1 MTTYNVARL
10 DPRTTVGALSGA
22 QGDAVTDLDAG
33 AFATLVNGLH
43 DSLARRVPTERA
55 AVARRVQPSPGILEA
70 LQRLLALPVVAAP
83 REGGGASV
91 GDGAGFR
98 ELVGSLRVA
107 WEERAA
113 RTLGEAKLD
122 ALKKL
127 LELDVPPLFE
137 ILDRSTMDE
146 NAHSAVLRW
155 LLDPRTAPNVAPALL
170 RALTAKLNDAT
181 AWQIAIDEG
190 IRLRAISAR
199 RERTRRQETGNAEVA
214 ERDRVDLIISGPSF
228 VFAIENKTGTSEHDD
243 QTKTYWSWISEF
255 NCLRAAVFLSPY
267 GGSASCE
274 DFRPI
279 SYLDLLGMTL
289 EAIAAGHATEHERIV
304 LAMYARTLFAGPLR
318 SESSIVKGASL

>member
-1 MTTYNVARL
+1 MRIALGLEYDGAPFCGWQHQPAGCGVEDHLESALTSFADAPVSTVAAG
-10 DPRTTVGALSGA
+10 RTDAGVHARAQVVHFDTDAVRDEHAWVRGPNASLPGALR
-22 QGDAVTDLDAG
+22 V
-33 AFATLVNGLH
+33 VW
-43 DSLARRVPTERA
+43 ARRVPA
-55 AVARRVQPSPGILEA
+55 DFHARYHA
-70 LQRLLALPVVAAP
+70 L
-83 REGGGASV
+83 S
-91 GDGAGFR
+91 
-98 ELVGSLRVA
+98 
-107 WEERAA
+107 
-113 RTLGEAKLD
+113 RTYEYL
-122 ALKKL
+122 
-127 LELDVPPLFE
+127 
-137 ILDRSTMDE
+137 
-146 NAHSAVLRW
+146 
-155 LLDPRTAPNVAPALL
+155 LLDDPVAPALL